1 MQPHPRSPQCTTHNL
16 CFPSVLQLPFCSH
29 VWSTVLHHLSLACC
43 YLTIQSVHLIKQAD
57 SDISLSSPTDSNR
70 KPQGG

>member
-1 MQPHPRSPQCTTHNL
+1 
-16 CFPSVLQLPFCSH
+16 LQLPFRSH
-29 VWSTVLHHLSLACC
+29 IWSTVLHHLSLACC
-43 YLTIQSVHLIKQAD
+43 NMTIQSVQLIKQAD